1 MWFKHR
7 AWVPIAWVLSAVNL
21 AAVWFAA
28 APAEPAHATLHALL
42 AGSLALG
49 AQRLMARQRA
59 QGQNDEVQQTL
70 DHNEILQ
77 QTIDDMQARTLELE
91 ERLDLA
97 EHLLAKNRN
106 SERLGEPPR

>member
-1 MWFKHR
+1 MPRCTPCWR
-7 AWVPIAWVLSAVNL
+7 AHW
-21 AAVWFAA
+21 
-28 APAEPAHATLHALL
+28 LL
-42 AGSLALG
+42 A
-49 AQRLMARQRA
+49 RHRA
-59 QGQNDEVQQTL
+59 QGQSDEVQQAL

-97 EHLLAKNRN
+97 EHLLAKHRN

>member
-7 AWVPIAWVLSAVNL
+7 AWIPIAWVLSVVNL

-28 APAEPAHATLHALL
+28 EPGQPAHATLHALL
-42 AGSLALG
+42 AGSFALG
-49 AQRLMARQRA
+49 AQRLLARQRA
-59 QGQNDEVQQTL
+59 EGQNDEVRQAL
-70 DHNEILQ
+70 DHNEFLQ
-77 QTIDDMQARTLELE
+77 QTVDDMQARTLELE